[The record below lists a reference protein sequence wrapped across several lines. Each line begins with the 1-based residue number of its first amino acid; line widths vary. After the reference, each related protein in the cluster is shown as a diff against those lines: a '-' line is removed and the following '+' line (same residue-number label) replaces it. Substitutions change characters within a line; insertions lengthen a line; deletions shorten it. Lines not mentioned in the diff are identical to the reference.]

1 MSTFR
6 YPTTVELR
14 VINDKLQP
22 QLTATD
28 PIFTHFPI
36 TDVDSFDIS
45 WFQRDDYFGM
55 QQLRG
60 LDGQPGVV
68 SHRGAKQ
75 YSYQPGVYGEV
86 YSIPE
91 SDLTRLAELGQVS
104 GRPMSLDK
112 QVLEGNTFLAHREIV
127 LMKYILWTLLS
138 TGTFSIAKDGVPV
151 LTDAFPIQTASSA
164 VDWDTV
170 ATATPIA
177 DFRAVQ
183 LLGPDQG
190 VSFGAGATA
199 YMNRVTFNK
208 MLSNT
213 NSADLAGRLSQL
225 IQGLGTGAVI
235 GDLATVSKILAGQ
248 DLPSIQVVD
257 GGYKATATGSLTPYL
272 ATDKVVIVG
281 QRQDGEPLGEYRRTI
296 NATNDPV
303 GPGSYA
309 KVWDSAVVD
318 GGRPPRKVE
327 VHRGHNG
334 GPVLYYPGGICVL
347 SV

>member
-1 MSTFR
+1 MSLFT
-6 YPTTVELR
+6 YPTTREMR
-14 VINDKLQP
+14 VINDRLQP
-22 QLTATD
+22 QLTAND
-28 PIFTHFPI
+28 PIFQHFPVV
-36 TDVDSFDIS
+36 DVESFDIS

-68 SHRGAKQ
+68 SHRGAKE

-86 YSIPE
+86 YPISEKEI
-91 SDLTRLAELGQVS
+91 TRMAELGQIS
-104 GRPMSLDK
+104 SRPMSLDK
-112 QVLEGNTFLAHREIV
+112 QVMEGNTFLAHREMV
-127 LMKYILWTLLS
+127 LIKYILWTLVTS
-138 TGTFSIAKDGVPV
+138 GTFSIAKDTAVV
-151 LTDAFPIQTASSA
+151 HADRFPIQTATAA
-164 VDWDTV
+164 VDWDNS

-183 LLGPDQG
+183 LLGPEQG
-190 VSFGAGATA
+190 VSFGAGAKA

-208 MLSNT
+208 MLANT
-213 NSADLAGRLSQL
+213 NTNDLGGKLARILQTVDNAGTADLAL
-225 IQGLGTGAVI
+225 INRV
-235 GDLATVSKILAGQ
+235 LAGA
-248 DLPSIQVVD
+248 DLPQIEIQES
-257 GGYKATATGSLTPYL
+257 GYRPSRDAALIPYI
-272 ATDKVVIVG
+272 ANDKVSIIG

-296 NATNDPV
+296 NANNDPV

-309 KVWDSAVVD
+309 KVWDSMVND

-334 GPVLYYPGGICVL
+334 GPVIYYPGAVVVL

>member
-1 MSTFR
+1 MGAFT
-6 YPTTVELR
+6 YPTTREMK

-28 PIFTHFPI
+28 PIFEHFPI
-36 TDVDSFDIS
+36 VDVDSFDIS

-68 SHRGAKQ
+68 SHRGSRE

-86 YSIPE
+86 YPISE
-91 SDLTRLAELGQVS
+91 KELTRMAELGQVS

-112 QVLEGNTFLAHREIV
+112 QVMEGNTFLAHREMV
-127 LMKYILWTLLS
+127 LMKSILWTLVS
-138 TGTFSIAKDGVPV
+138 SGTFSIAKDTTMVH
-151 LTDAFPIQTASSA
+151 TDSFAIQTVTRA

-177 DFRAVQ
+177 DFRTVQ

-190 VSFGAGATA
+190 VSFGAGAKA

-208 MLSNT
+208 MLANT
-213 NSADLAGRLSQL
+213 NTSDLAGKLLMLVQV
-225 IQGLGTGAVI
+225 AVPGPVV
-235 GDLATVSKILAGQ
+235 GDLGMVNRVLAGQ
-248 DLPSIQVVD
+248 DLPEIVIHE
-257 GGYKATATGSLTPYL
+257 GGYRATANAALTPYI
-272 ATDKVVIVG
+272 ATDTVVLIG
-281 QRQDGEPLGEYRRTI
+281 QRQMGEPLGEYRRCI
-296 NATNDPV
+296 NANNSPI

-309 KVWDSAVVD
+309 TVWDSMVND

-334 GPVLYYPGGICVL
+334 GPVLYYPGGVCVL